1 MDKLYNRQLKQLAII
16 IVFIATLSPL
26 TVRAGGP
33 TLYEVG
39 TPDVGYASAGY
50 AARADD
56 PGTILTNPA
65 GMTRL
70 KGKQLLLGTQILYGD
85 VKFSPSQETTV
96 TGGNGGNALG
106 LLPALSTFGTYA
118 VNKDLSVG
126 IGMFSNFGLG
136 LWYDADWAG
145 RYYADDAIL
154 IGISIMPAIA
164 YRITERLSVG
174 VGLNIMYGYLK
185 NTVAIN
191 NIDPGMGD
199 GRLKLKDGD
208 IGIGANVGILYEL
221 SKGTRFGVTYSSPVK
236 LDFSDTPEFSGTGPV
251 LSQVILNRGL
261 NTASLDLGMTVP
273 QGVMVSF
280 YHELNEKWAVLGNFG
295 WQDWSEF
302 GKVDV
307 SLSTSDNSRE
317 VTTELRYKDTWH
329 GALGVQYR
337 ISAPWLITGGVAY
350 DSSLMDESNRSAS
363 LPLGWAWRFALG
375 TQCDISKNLSL
386 GLAYEYLYSGSP
398 RINLSRG
405 PLSGTVAGEYPD
417 MSIQFFTANLTWK
430 F

>member
-1 MDKLYNRQLKQLAII
+1 MDKFHIRQLKQLAII

-26 TVRAGGP
+26 TVRAGGL

-56 PGTILTNPA
+56 PGTVLTNPA

-70 KGKQLLLGTQILYGD
+70 KGKQLLVGTQILYGD

-96 TGGNGGNALG
+96 AGGNGGNALG
-106 LLPALSTFGTYA
+106 LLPALSAFGTYA

-145 RYYADDAIL
+145 RYYVDDAIL

-185 NTVAIN
+185 DTVAIN

-199 GRLKLKDGD
+199 GRLKLKDGEL
-208 IGIGANVGILYEL
+208 GIGANVGILYEL

-236 LDFSDTPEFSGTGPV
+236 LDFSDTPEFSGTGPGITA
-251 LSQVILNRGL
+251 ILNNRGL
-261 NTASLDLGMTVP
+261 YASTLDLGITVP
-273 QGVMVSF
+273 QSVMASF
-280 YHELNEKWAVLGNFG
+280 YTELNDQWALLGNFG
-295 WQDWSEF
+295 WQDWSEY
-302 GKVDV
+302 GKIDV
-307 SLSTSDNSRE
+307 SLSS
-317 VTTELRYKDTWH
+317 TTNPALTTNLKYKDTWH
-329 GALGVQYR
+329 GALGAQYR

-363 LPLGWAWRFALG
+363 LPLGWAWRFAIG
-375 TQCDISKNLSL
+375 AQCDLRKDIQL
-386 GLAYEYLYSGSP
+386 GFAYEYLYSGSP
-398 RINLSRG
+398 RINASRG
-405 PLSGTVAGEYPD
+405 PLSGTLAGEYPD
-417 MSIQFFTANLTWK
+417 MSIQFFTANVTWK

>member
-1 MDKLYNRQLKQLAII
+1 MDKHHIRQLELVAII

-26 TVRAGGP
+26 TVQAGGL

-56 PGTILTNPA
+56 PGTVLTNPA

-96 TGGNGGNALG
+96 AGGNGGNALG

-136 LWYDADWAG
+136 LWYDSDWAG
-145 RYYADDAIL
+145 RYYADDAVL

-174 VGLNIMYGYLK
+174 VGLNIMYGYHK

-236 LDFSDTPEFSGTGPV
+236 LDFSDTPEFSGTGPGITT
-251 LSQVILNRGL
+251 ILNNRGL
-261 NTASLDLGMTVP
+261 YASTLDLGITVP
-273 QGVMVSF
+273 QSVMASF
-280 YHELNEKWAVLGNFG
+280 YTELNDQWALLGNFG

-302 GKVDV
+302 GKIDV
-307 SLSTSDNSRE
+307 SLSSTANPAL
-317 VTTELRYKDTWH
+317 TTNLKYKDTWH
-329 GALGVQYR
+329 GALG
-337 ISAPWLITGGVAY
+337 A
-350 DSSLMDESNRSAS
+350 
-363 LPLGWAWRFALG
+363 
-375 TQCDISKNLSL
+375 QCDLRKDIQL
-386 GLAYEYLYSGSP
+386 GFAYEYVYSGSP
-398 RINLSRG
+398 RINASRG
-405 PLSGTVAGEYPD
+405 PLSGTLAGEYPD
-417 MSIQFFTANLTWK
+417 MSIQFFTANVTRK